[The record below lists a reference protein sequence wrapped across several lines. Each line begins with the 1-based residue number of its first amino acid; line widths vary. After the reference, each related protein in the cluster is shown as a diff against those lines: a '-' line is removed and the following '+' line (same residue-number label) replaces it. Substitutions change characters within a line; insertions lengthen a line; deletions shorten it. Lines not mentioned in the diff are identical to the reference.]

1 MNWVGDFFRAI
12 PDVFV
17 ALWEFGEAWEGVA
30 VTLGSVVLAALFCAG
45 AYRLR
50 DEMGWVSAMLGSFA
64 AFILAFWAF
73 GILPS
78 AWIYFMDGDR
88 PLLEGT
94 IVPEEIVIG
103 ELEVATNF
111 YEVFRD
117 SVVMGETFIA
127 MGALAYLAIWIQ
139 KRFPRGLAP
148 GEEKQA
154 ATGGYK

>member
-1 MNWVGDFFRAI
+1 MSWIGEFFRAI

-17 ALWEFGEAWEGVA
+17 ALWEFGDGWRGVG
-30 VTLGSVVLAALFCAG
+30 VTLGSIVLAGLFVGG

-50 DEMGWVSAMLGSFA
+50 DEVGWVSAMLGSFA
-64 AFILAFWAF
+64 AFILGFWAF

-78 AWIYFMDGDR
+78 AWIYFFDGDR

-94 IVPEEIVIG
+94 IIPSEIIIG
-103 ELEVATNF
+103 DLEVATNF
-111 YEVFRD
+111 FIVFRD

-127 MGALAYLAIWIQ
+127 MGALAYLAVFIQ